1 MWKHIP
7 YSPGVY
13 KIKNIKNKRC
23 YIGACLHGDRNKNK
37 KYTFEYKEV

>member
-13 KIKNIKNKRC
+13 KIKNIKNK
-23 YIGACLHGDRNKNK
+23 ISNAWTTK
-37 KYTFEYKEV
+37 KYLFNI

>member
-13 KIKNIKNKRC
+13 KIKNIKNK
-23 YIGACLHGDRNKNK
+23 